1 MKNLIKEAAEAK
13 KQIANKERAIKA
25 ELELLEKRHSEIS
38 DFYWKAIRKLEDEKH
53 EKVSAIER
61 LKKEVREN
69 QSAFFEQTQEPIS
82 KLKTVLS
89 LIEHSKRED
98 KKDLSLKPHSRH
110 GIVEEVA
117 VLVDNQYLN
126 LRVLIYT
133 NDKSKNKYTLC
144 IAGRSFFSGV
154 IKYPFAYGSSLSFD
168 IHSPSILVILKEA
181 PTVEELVVWY
191 GKNKCRQFWNE
202 QEHNEVVNLYEWV
215 LENCNTYEWQLEYLL
230 DRKDY
235 WENRYSH
242 GTDKPEYKQVLKA
255 IKRLKMKEPA

>member
-13 KQIANKERAIKA
+13 KQIADKERVMKA
-25 ELELLEKRHSEIS
+25 ELELLEKHHSEIS

-53 EKVSAIER
+53 EKVLAIER
-61 LKKEVREN
+61 LKKDFIES

-89 LIEHSKRED
+89 LIKHSKRED
-98 KKDLSLKPHSRH
+98 EKDLSLKQHSRH
-110 GIVEEVA
+110 GMVEEVA
-117 VLVDNQYLN
+117 ALVDNQYLN

-133 NDKSKNKYTLC
+133 NDKPKNKYTLC

-154 IKYPFAYGSSLSFD
+154 IEYPFAYGSGLSFD
-168 IHSPSILVILKEA
+168 DYSPSILVILKEA
-181 PTVEELVVWY
+181 PTVEELVAWY
-191 GKNKCRQFWNE
+191 EKNKSRQFWNE

-215 LENCNTYEWQLEYLL
+215 LENCNTYEWRLEYLL

-242 GTDKPEYKQVLKA
+242 GTNKPEYKEVLKA